1 MRLTTVLP
9 LAAGLLLLFGCANK
23 AHAPVAK
30 TAFLV
35 GHINAPPA
43 PYCAKPP
50 ELAALDVQGLQSR
63 LMVTALSC
71 DARHDYNAFIER
83 YRGVLA
89 AEDKTLAAYF
99 TRNYGSA
106 AQAQHDNYITA
117 LANAQSEIG
126 TQEGVTF
133 CEQNMVR
140 FKDVMALPSSS
151 QLTTYAQAKPID
163 QPYKFALCN

>member
-1 MRLTTVLP
+1 MRLATALP

-71 DARHDYNAFIER
+71 DARDQYNAFVDR
-83 YRGVLA
+83 YRTMLA
-89 AEDKTLAAYF
+89 AEDKTLASYF
-99 TRNYGSA
+99 ARNYGGS
-106 AQAQHDNYITA
+106 AQAEHDSYITA

-133 CEQNMVR
+133 CEQNIGR
-140 FKDVMALPSSS
+140 FKQVMALPAA
-151 QLTTYAQAKPID
+151 QLPVYAQAKPID
-163 QPYKFALCN
+163 QPYKFAVCN